1 MECKHTTQNQQSS
14 NIMENKHLQREIEKE
29 TTKTD
34 GNANESGVKVD
45 LVRQRQ
51 AGKGQ
56 AYVGITLARITL
68 MLLVSNRALTG
79 GGG

>member
-1 MECKHTTQNQQSS
+1 MTEKQQ
-14 NIMENKHLQREIEKE
+14 HLQRDIEKKK
-29 TTKTD
+29 TKTD

-56 AYVGITLARITL
+56 AYVGITLARLTL
-68 MLLVSNRALTG
+68 MLLVSHRALTG
-79 GGG
+79 GGV